1 MQVSEITL
9 KLNSNLGK
17 KDTDPKET
25 VVRQGAKPYASFM
38 DQSLLCFLM
47 DPKNESSHLHRKFMY
62 GSLTQNKMAYN
73 KSMANPRTK
82 YLQATQHGC
91 RHTAQNVHST

>member
-9 KLNSNLGK
+9 YLNSNLGK

-47 DPKNESSHLHRKFMY
+47 DPKMSLAIYIESSCMDH
-62 GSLTQNKMAYN
+62 
-73 KSMANPRTK
+73 
-82 YLQATQHGC
+82 
-91 RHTAQNVHST
+91 